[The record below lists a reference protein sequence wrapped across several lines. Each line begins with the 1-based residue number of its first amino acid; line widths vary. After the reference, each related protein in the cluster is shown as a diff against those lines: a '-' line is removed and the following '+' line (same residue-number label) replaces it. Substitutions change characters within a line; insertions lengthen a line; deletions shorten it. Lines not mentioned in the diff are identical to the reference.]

1 MADNSKY
8 YQSLLDKG
16 YTSEQID
23 SMINAVSSW
32 QDAMQVVRNVNEGKS
47 IDQPPVAWNVD
58 MGTYKGTDANGNVT
72 TWPLN
77 ANLNY
82 NQYWDDSNPNQQSQK
97 GWLNDKY
104 TGEGTSN
111 TYIAYNPNLRTSDL
125 DPNYLYGQAAKD
137 RNRQEAGY
145 IARRNDQIASA
156 LYNEWRVSKEDVA
169 QFLASQKEWMNSTEA
184 DRLNTIE
191 SVWKRLWQIKPQE
204 EEPQK
209 EYDPSIIENAL
220 DEDTSGKLYGKV
232 TADTG
237 DAPQWIDTL
246 ADANSV
252 YKAMNEGRIA
262 NVKALISM
270 KPSTV
275 AASMA
280 DWINP
285 YWLQAWRDVQQ
296 YYPEFAADVQQ
307 QLKKIQ
313 WQNTVNA
320 ITSWEEEATTSTD
333 TMKKAIEND
342 KETMATTYSSSTSE
356 TESIREDINTAMAS
370 NQSASE
376 ASETMDRLEKDMA
389 VLKNRLKNLRTEA
402 NKIFKWDAP
411 DYLVKAWMN
420 NKTQEIQNQMSILED
435 RYNAAYQRYTTQLDQ
450 EWKDK
455 QYDLQLKQFN
465 LQKDQAGFNQ
475 WYQRQQL
482 AKSNIVTDA
491 NGQIWKLN
499 INDDG
504 SVYYEKIE
512 QVQTYS
518 GSWMKWAWLKN
529 NNPWNIKDSDFWN
542 VLWHD
547 ERWFAKFATPEDWF
561 DALVEKIIFNQ
572 TNPKS
577 RYYGT
582 TLLEYFQIY
591 APKWD
596 WNDPIAYAQS
606 VAKQLGVWVNTP
618 IKDVDPVKLAAAIAK
633 HDSGY
638 DYSTYWQF
646 RWNTTWWTTWTVTWW
661 TTASSNFNIDDVEI
675 PWSIF
680 EDDERGMTIDPKS
693 EEGQRRI
700 KEYLAPYV
708 MQNVDVTNTSY
719 NQWPL
724 ADDNITPIA
733 YRQRIYQLV
742 PWQLKNNVAELEN
755 LYTTARLLYQAG
767 YTADQAALTFY
778 WLDLKN
784 DQTWLMQSLVDLA
797 RSAWA
802 DLSDEF
808 YWNLGSF
815 TERWLTWA
823 AISMIEN
830 EILPK
835 EDRKQIAEYN
845 AMLMKIQNVRKALD
859 KLDSMKT
866 WPITWKLSKLS
877 NKYFKSN
884 EDFQEVS
891 TAIDV
896 AFSQLR
902 NTLLWTTLPE
912 ATKNLYENRFP
923 TTDDF
928 YDNIL
933 VKLKESEIWILED
946 INSIRN
952 TYMLPSV
959 DLEAA
964 LNPSLR
970 LALYKSM
977 LDVFN

>member
-1 MADNSKY
+1 MADNKY
-8 YQSLLDKG
+8 NQSLLDMG
-16 YTSEQID
+16 YTQEQID
-23 SMINAVSSW
+23 SMVNAVRSW
-32 QDAMQVVRNVNEGKS
+32 QDANAVVRWTN
-47 IDQPPVAWNVD
+47 QPPRSWDVD
-58 MGTYKGTDANGNVT
+58 LSTYDGTDGKGNVT
-72 TWPLN
+72 TWPWN

-82 NQYWDDSNPNQQSQK
+82 NQYWDDSHPNQQSQR

-104 TGEGTSN
+104 TGEWTSN
-111 TYIAYNPNLRTSDL
+111 TYIAYNPDLRTSDL

-156 LYNEWRVSKEDVA
+156 LYNEWLVSKEDVA
-169 QFLASQKEWMNSTEA
+169 NFLSQQKEWMNSTEA

-191 SVWKRLWQIKPQE
+191 SVWKRLGQIKPQE

-220 DEDTSGKLYGKV
+220 DEDTSGRLYGKV
-232 TADTG
+232 TADEWGSTTG
-237 DAPQWIDTL
+237 IDTL

-252 YKAMNEGRIA
+252 YKAMNDGRIA

-320 ITSWEEEATTSTD
+320 ITSWEEEANTSTD

-389 VLKNRLKNLRTEA
+389 VLKNRLKNLRQEA

-450 EWKDK
+450 ERKDK

-465 LQKDQAGFNQ
+465 LQKDQAEFNQ
-475 WYQRQQL
+475 WYQKQQL
-482 AKSNIVTDA
+482 EKSNFTTDS

-499 INDDG
+499 INADG
-504 SVYYEKIE
+504 SVYYEKVE

-518 GSWMKWAWLKN
+518 GSWMKWAWLRN
-529 NNPWNIKDSDFWN
+529 NNPWNIKDNDFWN

-547 ERWFAKFATPEDWF
+547 ERGFAKFATPEDWF

-661 TTASSNFNIDDVEI
+661 TTVNSSSSDFNIDDVEI

-784 DQTWLMQSLVDLA
+784 DQTWLMQSLVDVA
-797 RSAWA
+797 RSAGVK
-802 DLSDEF
+802 LSDEF

-830 EILPK
+830 EILP
-835 EDRKQIAEYN
+835 EEQRKQIAKYT
-845 AMLMKIQNVRKALD
+845 AMLRKIQNVRNAMNDAENKF
-859 KLDSMKT
+859 
-866 WPITWKLSKLS
+866 WPFSWRISSTL
-877 NKYFKSN
+877 NKRAKSD
-884 EDFQEVS
+884 EEYQRAAS
-891 TAIDV
+891 AIDV

-902 NTLLWTTLPE
+902 NTLLWSNITE
-912 ATKNLYENRFP
+912 VEKEIYENQFP
-923 TTDDF
+923 TTKDF
-928 YDNIL
+928 YDNVLI
-933 VKLKESEIWILED
+933 KLDESEIWLLED

-952 TYMLPSV
+952 TYLLPSV
-959 DLEAA
+959 DLAAA

-970 LALYKSM
+970 LALYKATQ
-977 LDVFN
+977 DVFD